1 MSRTKQVLILAV
13 ILAGAVAG
21 GVIAINPFGPS
32 SVQANQGGRGSAQK
46 WEHCAITNASF
57 SGGGFN
63 TRGVATI
70 RYFQADGWKEEAVDF
85 VPDLGYKRY
94 EHRLYENGAMSKA
107 IAKLGDEGWEMVST
121 NQDSNY
127 NVSSI
132 YFKRPKQ

>member
-1 MSRTKQVLILAV
+1 MSKTKQILILATV
-13 ILAGAVAG
+13 LAVVAAV
-21 GVIAINPFGPS
+21 GVIAINPFGVSP
-32 SVQANQGGRGSAQK
+32 VQANQGGRSSAQK
-46 WEHCAITNASF
+46 WEHCAIIGASF

-70 RYFQADGWKEEAVDF
+70 RYFQGEGWKEETVDF
-85 VPDLGYKRY
+85 VPDIGQRRY
-94 EHRLYENGAMSKA
+94 EHRLYENGALAKA

-121 NQDSNY
+121 NQDKND